1 MKKIKVMLV
10 LLCAVVMMVS
20 CGSKSGQRKA
30 TVSPIP
36 PQQQY
41 FIVVEMNSNKFMAGT
56 DSLSY
61 LFASQNLQKGDS
73 IYLFQDG
80 DDYTYSAKVIRS
92 SLKKALYH
100 DVYPSIHQNP
110 EMPKGRLL
118 IKDTT
123 SLYLPL

>member
-1 MKKIKVMLV
+1 MLV
-10 LLCAVVMMVS
+10 LLCAVVVMVS
-20 CGSKSGQRKA
+20 CGGRSSRKKA
-30 TVSPIP
+30 TP
-36 PQQQY
+36 PQQFKQQY
-41 FIVVEMNSNKFMAGT
+41 YLVVEIDSVKFMAET
-56 DSLSY
+56 DSMSY
-61 LFASQNLQKGDS
+61 LFASQNLQKDDS
-73 IYLFQDG
+73 IYLFQNG
-80 DDYTYSAKVIRS
+80 DDYSYSAKVIRS

>member
-1 MKKIKVMLV
+1 
-10 LLCAVVMMVS
+10 MVS
-20 CGSKSGQRKA
+20 CGSKSAQRKA

-41 FIVVEMNSNKFMAGT
+41 FIVVEMNSNKFMAEA

-61 LFASQNLQKGDS
+61 IFASQNLQKGDS
-73 IYLFQDG
+73 IYLLQDG

-100 DVYPSIHQNP
+100 DVYPSIQSFK